1 MLENLTN
8 AVLPLAK
15 PFYLKVNAAIVF
27 LILATIPLELY
38 AMPITHKFKLS
49 SKFISYPM
57 SSEHV
62 PVGMLA
68 IYSVLIPFV
77 GVISCNFKNNGFR
90 QLTAVALSG
99 LLLTIGATMFITDVL
114 KLLIGNFRPDFLARC
129 IPKEGLPKNE
139 WLDVAESCT
148 NPNWG
153 VVVEGMKSTPS
164 GHSAL
169 SFSGLLFLSLVLKQ
183 VYTSRFPSYVY
194 FAPTLLAFYVAITR
208 IIDHRHHYIDVISGS
223 IIGSLI
229 AYATYVFVVDRPTRD
244 DRRNEERIEREEAV

>member
-1 MLENLTN
+1 MENLTN
-8 AVLPLAK
+8 AVLPFAK
-15 PFYLKVNAAIVF
+15 PFYLKVNGAVVL

-38 AMPITHKFKLS
+38 ALPITHKFKLS
-49 SKFISYPM
+49 NKYINYPM

-62 PVGMLA
+62 PVGLLA

-77 GVISCNFKNNGFR
+77 GIISCNFKNNGFR
-90 QLTAVALSG
+90 QFTAVAISG
-99 LLLTIGATMFITDVL
+99 FLLNIGATMFITDVL
-114 KLLIGNFRPDFLARC
+114 KLLIGNFRPDFIARC

-139 WLDVAESCT
+139 WLDVADSCT

-153 VVVEGMKSTPS
+153 VVVEGCKSTPS

-169 SFSGLLFLSLVLKQ
+169 SFAGLLFLSLVLKQ
-183 VYTSRFPSYVY
+183 VYATRFPSYVY

-208 IIDHRHHYIDVISGS
+208 IIDHRHHYIDIISGS

-229 AYATYVFVVDRPTRD
+229 AYATYVFVVDKPTRE
-244 DRRNEERIEREEAV
+244 DRRNEERDAREDAV